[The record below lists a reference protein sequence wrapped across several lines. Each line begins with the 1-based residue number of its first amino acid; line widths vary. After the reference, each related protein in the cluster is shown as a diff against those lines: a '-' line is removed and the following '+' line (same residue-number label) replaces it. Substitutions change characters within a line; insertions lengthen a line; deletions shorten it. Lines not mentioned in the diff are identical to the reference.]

1 MGLFS
6 FYWNVNLLYVLV
18 YWVLN
23 VFLRL
28 LIYFKYDDCFV
39 ISPNK
44 TYQNEYIFLI
54 YCIAGNLLSGFLFVY
69 VKCASKRK
77 KKIENENIEQLLK
90 KGNLNIEKKHHF
102 LNIILISVIDLLHFS
117 CYFIFFLID
126 NSSHKEVSMKTEKD
140 IKTLFDIIIRYV
152 ISIFFLR
159 IKVFRHHKWSI
170 IAIIF
175 GFLLIVP
182 IDFYELYIEASIDTN
197 SSLIYVAILSL
208 RAIFFP
214 VEHYL
219 AKKLYNKSYI
229 SPQGLLVLMGII
241 QSIILIIPTPILYFS
256 KVLDDELIIDAA
268 KIIGSIL
275 YIVISFVKQYVALK
289 IVYLLSVQSVSFLII
304 STAVAGSI
312 RDLISFF
319 LNKDKSSYKTHNYLS
334 FSFGL
339 IAFLI
344 IIIGTLV
351 YDEILIINKCGLNI
365 NVKKKIEDRALS
377 EFRNT
382 IQDLKEVNENE
393 EKEEK
398 NVELAGMDYIVIY

>member
-1 MGLFS
+1 
-6 FYWNVNLLYVLV
+6 
-18 YWVLN
+18 
-23 VFLRL
+23 
-28 LIYFKYDDCFV
+28 
-39 ISPNK
+39 
-44 TYQNEYIFLI
+44 
-54 YCIAGNLLSGFLFVY
+54 
-69 VKCASKRK
+69 
-77 KKIENENIEQLLK
+77 
-90 KGNLNIEKKHHF
+90 
-102 LNIILISVIDLLHFS
+102 
-117 CYFIFFLID
+117 
-126 NSSHKEVSMKTEKD
+126 MKTEKD

-229 SPQGLLVLMGII
+229 SPQGLLFLMGII
-241 QSIILIIPTPILYFS
+241 QSIILIILTPILYFT